1 MLDYSKKLECI
12 VDDII
17 NNLTKIEKKKL
28 LHHSNYNDY
37 HFGFGL
43 YIRNHYIYNHFDLNM
58 IEPDDLSEEIFNR
71 VVEKLKVEKN
81 RNNVVKSILRKLV
94 KYEKN

>member
-1 MLDYSKKLECI
+1 
-12 VDDII
+12 
-17 NNLTKIEKKKL
+17 
-28 LHHSNYNDY
+28 
-37 HFGFGL
+37 
-43 YIRNHYIYNHFDLNM
+43 M